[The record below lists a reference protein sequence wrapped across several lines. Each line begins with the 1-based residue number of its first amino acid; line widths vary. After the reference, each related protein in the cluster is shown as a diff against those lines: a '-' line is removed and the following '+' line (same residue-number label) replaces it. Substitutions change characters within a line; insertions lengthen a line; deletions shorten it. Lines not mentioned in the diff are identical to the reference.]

1 MHKEA
6 ETSVPPSALMKYI
19 MRYIYLMY
27 HIYIGHKQQIIPR
40 YIEMKGFLL
49 PRITAAGLQEQ
60 EEDGHIFIICCPD
73 ARTLTADLESIDFCA
88 IKFLY

>member
-1 MHKEA
+1 
-6 ETSVPPSALMKYI
+6 
-19 MRYIYLMY
+19 MY
-27 HIYIGHKQQIIPR
+27 HIYIRHKRQIIPR
-40 YIEMKGFLL
+40 YIEMKGSLL

-88 IKFLY
+88 IKFLYWKVGLGKK

>member
-27 HIYIGHKQQIIPR
+27 HIYIRHKRQIIPR
-40 YIEMKGFLL
+40 YIEMKGSLL
-49 PRITAAGLQEQ
+49 PRITAAGLQQQ

>member
-1 MHKEA
+1 
-6 ETSVPPSALMKYI
+6 
-19 MRYIYLMY
+19 
-27 HIYIGHKQQIIPR
+27 
-40 YIEMKGFLL
+40 MKGSLL
-49 PRITAAGLQEQ
+49 PRITAAGLQQQ

>member
-6 ETSVPPSALMKYI
+6 ETPVPMSALMRYI
-19 MRYIYLMY
+19 MIYIYLMY

-49 PRITAAGLQEQ
+49 PRITAAGLQQQ